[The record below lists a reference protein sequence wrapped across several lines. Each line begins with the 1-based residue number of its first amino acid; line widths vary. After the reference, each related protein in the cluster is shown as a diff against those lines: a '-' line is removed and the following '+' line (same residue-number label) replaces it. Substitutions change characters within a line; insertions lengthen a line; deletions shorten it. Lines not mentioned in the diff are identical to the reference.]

1 VRRLSSFLQSYNEM
15 RKGEEFVK
23 REVRARA
30 RERARWWAGLILIA
44 LGLLASPWRRLVRR
58 K

>member
-1 VRRLSSFLQSYNEM
+1 MSSFLKSYGEM

-30 RERARWWAGLILIA
+30 RERERWLLGG
-44 LGLLASPWRRLVRR
+44 GLLLAAVALFPWRRKGRP
-58 K
+58 